1 MNLQGTMA
9 QAGAATDLYASPN
22 KGLVQQLRQ
31 NPYVLG
37 LASVSMTRRQTYALT
52 LPADSVRD

>member
-22 KGLVQQLRQ
+22 TGLVHQLRQ

-37 LASVSMTRRQTYALT
+37 LASVSTTSYAKF
-52 LPADSVRD
+52 SVTPG

>member
-37 LASVSMTRRQTYALT
+37 LASVSMTRRGTYALA
-52 LPADSVRD
+52 PG